1 MHSAMDAMSN
11 SKQRYLRDP
20 RVLLVLLA
28 FTEKNILRYI
38 DMKRKSFNTT
48 LDEDLMKKIKILAI
62 QKDLNVN
69 DLIEEGLKIVLDIY
83 KEG

>member
-1 MHSAMDAMSN
+1 
-11 SKQRYLRDP
+11 
-20 RVLLVLLA
+20 
-28 FTEKNILRYI
+28 
-38 DMKRKSFNTT
+38 MKRKSFNTT